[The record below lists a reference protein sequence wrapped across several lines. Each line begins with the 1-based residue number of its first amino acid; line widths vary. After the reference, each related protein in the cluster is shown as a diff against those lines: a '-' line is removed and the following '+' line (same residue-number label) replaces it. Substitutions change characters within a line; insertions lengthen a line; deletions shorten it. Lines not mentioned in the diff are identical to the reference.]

1 MVRKGRAGVSAHV
14 TPAVHLRRDDGDP
27 LSGRSGIL
35 VPVNGRL
42 VLAGVVWAAVSVVA
56 FVAIGNVIVATGLVV
71 FGLVL
76 LVVLA
81 MASDWDSHPDY
92 EEREMLRARKRKEQ
106 WDRSAGS
113 RARDRQRWE
122 AHQAR
127 QAEKA
132 ARQGR
137 QG

>member
-1 MVRKGRAGVSAHV
+1 M
-14 TPAVHLRRDDGDP
+14 
-27 LSGRSGIL
+27 
-35 VPVNGRL
+35 NGRL
-42 VLAGVVWAAVSVVA
+42 ALAGVVWAAVSVAA
-56 FVAIGNVIVATGLVV
+56 FVAIGNVIVAAGLVV

-81 MASDWDSHPDY
+81 MASDWDSHPDF
-92 EEREMLRARKRKEQ
+92 EERELYRSRRRKDK
-106 WDRSAGS
+106 WDRNADV

-132 ARQGR
+132 ARRPR
-137 QG
+137 QD